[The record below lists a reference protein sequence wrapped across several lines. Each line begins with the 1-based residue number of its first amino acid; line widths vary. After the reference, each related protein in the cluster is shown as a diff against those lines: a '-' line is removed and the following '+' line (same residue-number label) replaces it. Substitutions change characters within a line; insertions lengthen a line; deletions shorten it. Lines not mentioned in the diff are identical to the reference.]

1 MCPSSCHCIAESPL
15 GADVATLGTLAEFEM
30 IVHNQRQGRLHQ
42 EKGIKREHIFRLG
55 NKRKG
60 DGEEE
65 EERRVKL
72 ENTRACD
79 PRLD

>member
-1 MCPSSCHCIAESPL
+1 
-15 GADVATLGTLAEFEM
+15 M

-42 EKGIKREHIFRLG
+42 ETGIKREQVVRLG

-60 DGEEE
+60 DGEG
-65 EERRVKL
+65 ERRVKL
-72 ENTRACD
+72 ENTSACD